1 MAPKEFIVNNGDHD
15 GRHKKM
21 KYIGAHVSIS
31 GGVENAPANAAK
43 IGAKAFAMFTRNQRR
58 WSSPPLT
65 EKNITGFREQ
75 CRQHGFD
82 TSVIL
87 PHDSYLINLGHP
99 DPDGLD
105 KSRAAFFEEMGRCEQ
120 LGLCYLNFHPGSH
133 LNKLSPEQCL
143 DRIAQSINLALDR
156 TTGVTAVIENTAG
169 QGTNLGFRFD
179 HLARIIEQV
188 TDKTRVGVCLDTC
201 HLHGAGYDIRTAAAF
216 EKTMDEFD
224 RIVGIGFLK
233 ALHLNDSK
241 KDFNSRVDRHAS
253 IGQGELGMT
262 PFEFIMNDARFDH
275 MPLVLETP
283 DDALWEAEIR
293 LLYDLI
299 P

>member
-1 MAPKEFIVNNGDHD
+1 
-15 GRHKKM
+15 M

-31 GGVENAPANAAK
+31 GGVENAPVNAAK

-82 TSVIL
+82 STVIL

-99 DPDGLD
+99 DPAGLD
-105 KSRAAFFEEMGRCEQ
+105 KSRAAFFEEMTRCEQ

-201 HLHGAGYDIRTAAAF
+201 HLHGAGYDIRTLGAF

-253 IGQGELGMT
+253 IGKGELGMT

-283 DDALWEAEIR
+283 DDSLWEAEIR
-293 LLYDLI
+293 RLYDLI
-299 P
+299 L

>member
-1 MAPKEFIVNNGDHD
+1 MAPIPPIVNRVDYD
-15 GRHKKM
+15 QREETV

-31 GGVENAPANAAK
+31 GGVENAPVNAAK

-65 EKNITGFREQ
+65 EKNITGFKAQ

-82 TSVIL
+82 SAVIL

-99 DPDGLD
+99 DPAGLD
-105 KSRAAFFEEMGRCEQ
+105 KSRTAFFEEMTRCEQ

-133 LNKLSPEQCL
+133 LNKLSHEQCL

-169 QGTNLGFRFD
+169 QGTNLGYGFD

-201 HLHGAGYDIRTAAAF
+201 HLHGAGYDIRTLGAF

-253 IGQGELGMT
+253 IGKGELGMT

>member
-1 MAPKEFIVNNGDHD
+1 
-15 GRHKKM
+15 M
-21 KYIGAHVSIS
+21 KYIGAHVSIG
-31 GGVENAPANAAK
+31 GGVENAPENAVK
-43 IGAKAFAMFTRNQRR
+43 IGAAAFAMFTRNQRR
-58 WSSPPLT
+58 WVSPPLT
-65 EKNITGFREQ
+65 DQNITRFKEQ
-75 CRQHGFD
+75 CRQAGFAPEA
-82 TSVIL
+82 IL

-99 DPDGLD
+99 DPAGLD
-105 KSRAAFFEEMGRCEQ
+105 KSRAAFFEEMGRCER

-133 LNKLSPEQCL
+133 LNKMAPEHCL

-169 QGTNLGFRFD
+169 QGTNMGYRFE

-224 RIVGIGFLK
+224 RIAGIDFLK
-233 ALHLNDSK
+233 AMHLNDSK
-241 KDFNSRVDRHAS
+241 KDFGSRVDRHES
-253 IGQGELGMT
+253 IGKGTLGIP

-283 DDALWEAEIR
+283 DDTFWEAEIR
-293 LLYDLI
+293 QLYGLI
-299 P
+299 R

>member
-1 MAPKEFIVNNGDHD
+1 
-15 GRHKKM
+15 M
-21 KYIGAHVSIS
+21 KYIGAHVSIR
-31 GGVENAPANAAK
+31 GGVENAPVNAAK

-65 EKNITGFREQ
+65 EKNITGFKEQ
-75 CRQHGFD
+75 CYQHGFGS
-82 TSVIL
+82 SVIL

-99 DPDGLD
+99 DPAGLD
-105 KSRAAFFEEMGRCEQ
+105 KSRTAFFEEMTRCEQ

-143 DRIAQSINLALDR
+143 DCIAQSINLALDR

-169 QGTNLGFRFD
+169 QGTNLGYRFE

-188 TDKTRVGVCLDTC
+188 TDPTRVGVCLDTC

-216 EKTMDEFD
+216 EKTMDELD
-224 RIVGIGFLK
+224 RIVGLRFLK

-241 KDFNSRVDRHAS
+241 KKFNSRVDRHES
-253 IGQGELGMT
+253 IGKGELGMT
-262 PFEFIMNDARFDH
+262 PFEFIMNDARFDQ

-283 DDALWEAEIR
+283 DDTLWEAEIQ

-299 P
+299 R

>member
-1 MAPKEFIVNNGDHD
+1 
-15 GRHKKM
+15 M

-31 GGVENAPANAAK
+31 GGVENAPANAKK
-43 IGAKAFAMFTRNQRR
+43 IGARAFAMFTRNQRR

-65 EKNITGFREQ
+65 EKNISGFKEQ
-75 CRQHGFD
+75 CREHRFD
-82 TSVIL
+82 PSVIL

-99 DPDGLD
+99 DPAGLE
-105 KSRAAFFEEMGRCEQ
+105 KSRTAFCEEMERCAQ
-120 LGLCYLNFHPGSH
+120 LGLTYLNFHPGSH

-143 DRIAQSINLALDR
+143 DRIAQSIDLALER
-156 TTGVTAVIENTAG
+156 TPGVTTVIENTAG
-169 QGTNLGFRFD
+169 QGTNLGFQFED
-179 HLARIIEQV
+179 LARIIRQV
-188 TDKTRVGVCLDTC
+188 SDKTRVGVCLDTC

-224 RIVGIGFLK
+224 RVVGLQYLA

-241 KDFNSRVDRHAS
+241 KDFNSRVDRHES
-253 IGQGELGMT
+253 IGKGELSLA
-262 PFEFIMNDARFDH
+262 PFEFIMNDARFDN

-283 DDALWEAEIR
+283 DDSLWEAEIR

-299 P
+299 R

>member
-1 MAPKEFIVNNGDHD
+1 
-15 GRHKKM
+15 M

-65 EKNITGFREQ
+65 EKNITGFREK

-82 TSVIL
+82 STVIL

-99 DPDGLD
+99 DPAGLD

-169 QGTNLGFRFD
+169 QGTNLGYGFD

-253 IGQGELGMT
+253 IGKGELGMT
-262 PFEFIMNDARFDH
+262 PFEFIMNDARFDN

-283 DDALWEAEIR
+283 DDSLWEAEIR
-293 LLYDLI
+293 LLYNLI

>member
-1 MAPKEFIVNNGDHD
+1 L
-15 GRHKKM
+15 

-31 GGVENAPANAAK
+31 GGVENAPVNAAK
-43 IGAKAFAMFTRNQRR
+43 ISARAFAMFTRNQRR
-58 WSSPPLT
+58 WSSPALT
-65 EKNITGFREQ
+65 GQNITGFREQ
-75 CRQHGFD
+75 CRQYGFEPK
-82 TSVIL
+82 VIL

-99 DPDGLD
+99 DPAGLD
-105 KSRAAFFEEMGRCEQ
+105 KSRTAFFEEMARCEQ

-133 LNKLSPEQCL
+133 LNRMSPEHCL
-143 DRIAQSINLALDR
+143 DRIAESIGLALDR

-169 QGTNLGFRFD
+169 QGTNLGYRFE
-179 HLARIIEQV
+179 HLARIIDQV

-224 RIVGIGFLK
+224 RVVGLRYLA

-241 KDFNSRVDRHAS
+241 KDFNSRVDRHES
-253 IGQGELGMT
+253 IGKGELGLA

-283 DDALWEAEIR
+283 DDTLWEVEIR
-293 LLYDLI
+293 QLYDLI
-299 P
+299 R